1 MNTHEVDRY
10 WADVLD
16 RKNALGQLKYCTL
29 SKVVRAALAVSH
41 GNSDAER
48 SFSANKRTV
57 TPERSSLNEETISAL
72 RMVKDAIRLFGEGHA
87 FNIPV
92 TDALRHSARA
102 AHQKYKEAQEK
113 KRQEELEMTRKKIIE
128 QNQREQEVAEE
139 KERARVQEAKAQAIQ
154 EIREQ
159 ETKLLTIEKEQHNVL
174 KSAQV
179 LICDS
184 ESKLADAIKHGDMD
198 QVSVAHG
205 LLEIA
210 RKRTATATTELR
222 VVAQKR
228 QKCADK
234 LKLQTDTASQIA
246 TDKKPKRH

>member
-1 MNTHEVDRY
+1 MLPPGHLPPGKYLAGATGTMAPSLSEQYIFKNNCRH
-10 WADVLD
+10 ANDVINRFAS
-16 RKNALGQLKYCTL
+16 RKN
-29 SKVVRAALAVSH
+29 
-41 GNSDAER
+41 R
-48 SFSANKRTV
+48 SCNRT
-57 TPERSSLNEETISAL
+57 E
-72 RMVKDAIRLFGEGHA
+72 
-87 FNIPV
+87 
-92 TDALRHSARA
+92 SARTG
-102 AHQKYKEAQEK
+102 
-113 KRQEELEMTRKKIIE
+113 L
-128 QNQREQEVAEE
+128 VAEE

>member
-1 MNTHEVDRY
+1 MRSPPKIQGSSGEKATRGV
-10 WADVLD
+10 
-16 RKNALGQLKYCTL
+16 
-29 SKVVRAALAVSH
+29 
-41 GNSDAER
+41 GND
-48 SFSANKRTV
+48 
-57 TPERSSLNEETISAL
+57 
-72 RMVKDAIRLFGEGHA
+72 
-87 FNIPV
+87 
-92 TDALRHSARA
+92 
-102 AHQKYKEAQEK
+102 AQEN
-113 KRQEELEMTRKKIIE
+113 
-128 QNQREQEVAEE
+128 NQREQEVAEE